1 LADNEAINLGS
12 DSVVKEIPL
21 IASRISTTVA
31 KVVCLA
37 TILKKEGIVPSIVL
51 EYFSSSDRSSSYGV
65 ISICVVFTLNF
76 IIRYHEKI
84 TPKNDRPEK
93 LKIPNHSTMAVAD
106 LILFV
111 ASNSRPSLH
120 TLSVVE
126 RMRIPVNVVK
136 LDTAEARQT
145 AMKGK
150 YFQITNV
157 PTLVVIYADGNL
169 QLFVGA
175 PKINQWIG
183 MLQGEGGGGDRSR
196 EDAPEAKR
204 EEEYQEPP
212 PKPQRRTPVIETMP
226 EEEDEETPEPVEGKK
241 KRVKSKKKRP
251 PVSFEAEEPEPE
263 PPKEKE
269 KSKMSDIVNIA
280 RQLEQ
285 ERKESLGYDESKL
298 PKF

>member
-1 LADNEAINLGS
+1 MAVSEAINFGS

-183 MLQGEGGGGDRSR
+183 MLRGEEGGGSR
-196 EDAPEAKR
+196 EEAPEAAR
-204 EEEYQEPP
+204 EEEHQEPP